1 MIGSKEISRLEQAF
15 YLVISVR
22 SVGTKKGIDSLELFY
37 GGFLLKERVD
47 REAGFTVI
55 ELRQKQRALVR
66 SDDDRGGGMIEMK
79 QRMDVLTSGQD
90 LLDISDVQQ
99 LARFEM
105 HLADVAKRIYVF
117 VQFEF
122 VPAMDRR
129 PVQDLE

>member
-1 MIGSKEISRLEQAF
+1 MEISRLQQPF

-22 SVGTKKGIDSLELFY
+22 SVGTKKGIDSLEFLY

-117 VQFEF
+117 VQLEF
-122 VPAMDRR
+122 VPAMDR
-129 PVQDLE
+129 